1 MIFMKERILDTNFMI
16 TCTKQKIDFFKYFY
30 EEGYS
35 VIIPNIVITELEK
48 IATIGGSN
56 NSTLASLSIRIM
68 GKNNFKI
75 INIKGKTV
83 DKAIINYA
91 NNNQSITIATL
102 DREMQRKVK
111 NKKFII
117 RGKNQL
123 ELI

>member
-1 MIFMKERILDTNFMI
+1 MKEVLLDTNFMI

-117 RGKNQL
+117 
-123 ELI
+123 